1 MDPKVAVIWNVRPT
15 PAREMARA
23 ARYTPWLIGYTDIT
37 LDPRRYHPNDPRT
50 EPDETDG
57 LIDSIRIA
65 IARCEETLGRVELAL
80 NRRDTDAAQDLVR
93 SAINELEEVATV
105 ESEV

>member
-1 MDPKVAVIWNVRPT
+1 MNAIYIAGRGDPESW
-15 PAREMARA
+15 PACVGNE
-23 ARYTPWLIGYTDIT
+23 
-37 LDPRRYHPNDPRT
+37 NDPRT
-50 EPDETDG
+50 EPDETGG

>member
-1 MDPKVAVIWNVRPT
+1 MNAIYIAGRGDSATW
-15 PAREMARA
+15 PACE
-23 ARYTPWLIGYTDIT
+23 G
-37 LDPRRYHPNDPRT
+37 HENDPRT
-50 EPDETDG
+50 DPDETDG

-65 IARCEETLGRVELAL
+65 IARCEETLGRAEMAL

>member
-1 MDPKVAVIWNVRPT
+1 MNAIYIAGRGDGATW
-15 PAREMARA
+15 PACEGH
-23 ARYTPWLIGYTDIT
+23 T
-37 LDPRRYHPNDPRT
+37 NDPRT
-50 EPDETDG
+50 KPDETDG
-57 LIDSIRIA
+57 LIESIRIA
-65 IARCEETLGRVELAL
+65 MARCEETLERVELAL

>member
-1 MDPKVAVIWNVRPT
+1 MNAIYIAGAGDSETW
-15 PAREMARA
+15 PACVGHE
-23 ARYTPWLIGYTDIT
+23 
-37 LDPRRYHPNDPRT
+37 NDPRT

-80 NRRDTDAAQDLVR
+80 NRRDTDAAQDLAR

-105 ESEV
+105 EQTI

>member
-1 MDPKVAVIWNVRPT
+1 MNAIYIAGRGDSATW
-15 PAREMARA
+15 PACEGH
-23 ARYTPWLIGYTDIT
+23 T
-37 LDPRRYHPNDPRT
+37 NDPRT

-65 IARCEETLGRVELAL
+65 MARCEEALGRVEIAL

-93 SAINELEEVATV
+93 SAIKELDEVATV
-105 ESEV
+105 EQTI

>member
-1 MDPKVAVIWNVRPT
+1 MNAIYIAGRGDAESWPKC
-15 PAREMARA
+15 E
-23 ARYTPWLIGYTDIT
+23 G
-37 LDPRRYHPNDPRT
+37 HPNDPRT
-50 EPDETDG
+50 EPDETGG

>member
-1 MDPKVAVIWNVRPT
+1 MNAIYIAGRGDPESW
-15 PAREMARA
+15 PACVGHE
-23 ARYTPWLIGYTDIT
+23 
-37 LDPRRYHPNDPRT
+37 NDPRT
-50 EPDETDG
+50 DPDETDG

-65 IARCEETLGRVELAL
+65 IARCEETLGRAEMAL

-105 ESEV
+105 EQTT

>member
-1 MDPKVAVIWNVRPT
+1 MNAIYIAGRGDSETW
-15 PAREMARA
+15 PAYVVHE
-23 ARYTPWLIGYTDIT
+23 
-37 LDPRRYHPNDPRT
+37 NDPRT

-65 IARCEETLGRVELAL
+65 IARCEETLGRVEMAL

-93 SAINELEEVATV
+93 SAINELEEVAA
-105 ESEV
+105 